1 MGRSWLRIVLGVVM
15 VGAPWG
21 AASAQ
26 SLGSFSWQ
34 FAPYCNVVTLQVR
47 QDGPVYTL
55 DGYDD
60 QCGGTVR
67 AAASGTAFLNP
78 DGSIGM
84 GLTIVDVPGG
94 VPVHVDVVLSLS
106 TLGGPWTDSHE
117 NSGSFVFTSGGPA
130 SGSPRPIGSREIPD
144 GSITE
149 AKLASSAVGPAKI
162 AAGAVGSIAI
172 ADGAVGAS
180 DIDSAQVQR
189 RVAAGCPVGQMMT
202 GVNQDGTVACEAPAG
217 GGGDITAVTAGV
229 GLFGGGTSGDVTLGV
244 LFGGSGTA
252 TSAARVDHTHRIG
265 GINTNNTGVGEQA
278 LNQASASSNTT
289 VVGYRAGFPGG
300 IRNTALGSMALDGD
314 GATADNTAIGHEALA
329 SVTTG
334 SSFQTAVGSGA
345 LAAIATGQNNVALG
359 ALALEDL
366 VGGSSNIAIGR
377 QAGTNLT
384 NGSNNIYI
392 SNLGNST
399 DDGTIRIGN
408 PVHARAFIGGV
419 RGVTTGLNNAAAV
432 VIDSAGQLGTVSSS
446 RRTKFDI
453 GDLAT
458 PATDAL
464 QRLRPVQ
471 FRYRQAFTDG
481 TTPIQ
486 YGLIAEEVQEVLPE
500 LVALDERGQPATVK
514 YHVLPSLLL
523 ADVQRLERERQ
534 RLETALTV
542 ESARVAELERR
553 LDDQARAIDALRD
566 LRARPTSR

>member
-15 VGAPWG
+15 AGAPWG

-189 RVAAGCPVGQMMT
+189 RVAAGCPVGQVMT
-202 GVNQDGTVACEAPAG
+202 GVLESGAVSCAAATGGT
-217 GGGDITAVTAGV
+217 GDITSVTAGA
-229 GLFGGGTSGDVTLGV
+229 GLSGGGTSGAVTLAVNFAGP
-244 LFGGSGTA
+244 GSA
-252 TSAARVDHTHRIG
+252 PSAARSDHTHERPG
-265 GINTNNTGVGEQA
+265 NDGNVGVGPGTLASTTGVLNTAVGAAALQLNISGSSNVGIGRNALLQNTTGSENTAVGISAMFDNLDGSHNVAVGAGA
-278 LNQASASSNTT
+278 LNDMSSGASN
-289 VVGYRAGFPGG
+289 V
-300 IRNTALGSMALDGD
+300 ALGSFALRNLTSGN
-314 GATADNTAIGHEALA
+314 GNI
-329 SVTTG
+329 
-334 SSFQTAVGSGA
+334 AVGSG
-345 LAAIATGQNNVALG
+345 
-359 ALALEDL
+359 
-366 VGGSSNIAIGR
+366 GGGL
-377 QAGTNLT
+377 LT
-384 NGSNNIYI
+384 SGSDNIYVGHNGATE
-392 SNLGNST
+392 S
-399 DDGTIRIGN
+399 GTIRIGRSTS
-408 PVHARAFIGGV
+408 HTRAYLAGI
-419 RGVTTGLNNAAAV
+419 RGVTTGQPNAVAV

-446 RRTKFDI
+446 RSTKFDI

-471 FRYRQAFTDG
+471 FRYRQAFSDG

-566 LRARPTSR
+566 LRSRPASR